1 MYNLSEVK
9 MLIYKHGYVY
19 FFDIILSIWT
29 LSWKT
34 DSLFL
39 NQYFFFSKITPFVVV
54 VVVVVVVV

>member
-39 NQYFFFSKITPFVVV
+39 NQYFFF
-54 VVVVVVVV
+54 